1 VQDEGGAANAVRTT
15 TLRWGKY
22 NVTLSDED
30 VLAAARAAIQAGL
43 PEEARWYKRWAVDID
58 GEWVGVKWLLGYVT
72 NIPTSEFQSRYAQ
85 DVLGNRLGLTIVDVE
100 TSPRTAPS
108 GNVMP
113 TSKDDLD
120 RWLKVVSAQ
129 VTEIRA
135 FLSGRAEHRPSD
147 EKLCDWV
154 QFCYTFGLYVEGR
167 DLFAL
172 VNEADVN
179 TWYLERTRK
188 LARICSLK
196 AGSNG

>member
-1 VQDEGGAANAVRTT
+1 MNAVRTT

-22 NVTLSDED
+22 DKTLTDDE
-30 VLAAARAAIQAGL
+30 VLAAARAAIRAGL

-58 GEWVGVKWLLGYVT
+58 GERVGAKWLLGYVT
-72 NIPTSEFQSRYAQ
+72 GIPTSEFQSRYAQ
-85 DVLGNRLGLTIVDVE
+85 DVLGTRLGLRIVDVE
-100 TSPRTAPS
+100 TPQRVASS
-108 GNVMP
+108 GSVRP
-113 TSKDDLD
+113 ISKDDPD
-120 RWLKVVSAQ
+120 RWLKVLSAQ
-129 VTEIRA
+129 VAEIRA

-179 TWYLERTRK
+179 PWYLERTRK

-196 AGSNG
+196 AGSHG